1 MTISKAVVMSLLA
14 DTGINI
20 DDEPVSNI
28 VEPSHPPCHGYTVY
42 PNISHFHLRQSC
54 LHQ

>member
-20 DDEPVSNI
+20 DDESVSNI
-28 VEPSHPPCHGYTVY
+28 VEPSHPPCHGGC
-42 PNISHFHLRQSC
+42 PCPSHVHLRQSC